1 MTLEAIVAG
10 VGAVVAAALGV
21 VLVVREFRRR
31 DRRASIAEI
40 AQLSA
45 TVHALRADS
54 IAYRRWGYD
63 VAVQLTAAG
72 IVVPPAPPP
81 SEAEL

>member
-1 MTLEAIVAG
+1 M
-10 VGAVVAAALGV
+10 
-21 VLVVREFRRR
+21 
-31 DRRASIAEI
+31 AEI

-45 TVHALRADS
+45 VVHALRADM
-54 IAYRRWGYD
+54 IAYRQWGYD

-81 SEAEL
+81 TEAES